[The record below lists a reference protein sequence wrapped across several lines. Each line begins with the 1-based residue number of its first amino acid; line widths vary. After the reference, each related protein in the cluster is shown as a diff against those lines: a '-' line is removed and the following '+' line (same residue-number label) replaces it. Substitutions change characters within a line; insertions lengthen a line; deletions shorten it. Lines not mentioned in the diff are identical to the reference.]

1 LLPYSLGGFRGAN
14 SKETEMRTAEARL
27 RWSSFEWAVTGLLA
41 ICAALLGFYVAMMWS
56 YLPAITTTAT
66 SSASTKNHAETNAVL
81 SGLKEQQALTNSKL
95 DAIQNE
101 LRALNQKAAGAANVT
116 PPPQATPEAAGA
128 PRAGGRLS
136 R

>member
-1 LLPYSLGGFRGAN
+1 M
-14 SKETEMRTAEARL
+14 KTAEARL
-27 RWSSFEWAVTGLLA
+27 RWNSFEWAVTGLLA

-56 YLPAITTTAT
+56 YLPTITTTAT
-66 SSASTKNHAETNAVL
+66 SSASTKNHAETDAVL

>member
-1 LLPYSLGGFRGAN
+1 
-14 SKETEMRTAEARL
+14 MRSAEASP
-27 RWSSFEWAVTGLLA
+27 RWKPFEWAVTGLLA
-41 ICAALLGFYVAMMWS
+41 ICAALLGFCVAMMWS

-66 SSASTKNHAETNAVL
+66 SSASTKNHAETDAVL

>member
-1 LLPYSLGGFRGAN
+1 
-14 SKETEMRTAEARL
+14 MRTAEARL
-27 RWSSFEWAVTGLLA
+27 RWNSFEWAVTGLLA

-66 SSASTKNHAETNAVL
+66 SSTATKNETENEAGL

-128 PRAGGRLS
+128 PRTGGRLS

>member
-1 LLPYSLGGFRGAN
+1 
-14 SKETEMRTAEARL
+14 MRTAEARL
-27 RWSSFEWAVTGLLA
+27 RWNSFEWAVTGLLA

-56 YLPAITTTAT
+56 YLPTITTTAT
-66 SSASTKNHAETNAVL
+66 SSASTKNHAETDAVL

-101 LRALNQKAAGAANVT
+101 LRALNQKAAGATNVT

-128 PRAGGRLS
+128 SLR
-136 R
+136 

>member
-1 LLPYSLGGFRGAN
+1 MTERDKRDAN
-14 SKETEMRTAEARL
+14 SRETEMRTAEARL
-27 RWSSFEWAVTGLLA
+27 RWSSFEWAVSGLLA
-41 ICAALLGFYVAMMWS
+41 ICAVLLGFCVALMWS

-66 SSASTKNHAETNAVL
+66 SSTATKNETENEAGL

-95 DAIQNE
+95 DAIQDE

-128 PRAGGRLS
+128 PRASGRLS

>member
-1 LLPYSLGGFRGAN
+1 
-14 SKETEMRTAEARL
+14 MR
-27 RWSSFEWAVTGLLA
+27 WNSFEWAVTGLLA
-41 ICAALLGFYVAMMWS
+41 ICAALLGLCIALMWS

-66 SSASTKNHAETNAVL
+66 SSTATKNQGETKAAL
-81 SGLKEQQALTNSKL
+81 FGLKEEQALTNSKL
-95 DAIQNE
+95 DAIQDE

>member
-1 LLPYSLGGFRGAN
+1 
-14 SKETEMRTAEARL
+14 MRTAEARL

-66 SSASTKNHAETNAVL
+66 SSASTKNHAETDAVL

-101 LRALNQKAAGAANVT
+101 LRALNQKAAGAASVT
-116 PPPQATPEAAGA
+116 PPSPGASPEAAGS
-128 PRAGGRLS
+128 PSAGGRLS

>member
-1 LLPYSLGGFRGAN
+1 
-14 SKETEMRTAEARL
+14 
-27 RWSSFEWAVTGLLA
+27 
-41 ICAALLGFYVAMMWS
+41 
-56 YLPAITTTAT
+56 LPAITTTAT
-66 SSASTKNHAETNAVL
+66 SSTSTKNHAETDAVL

-101 LRALNQKAAGAANVT
+101 LRALNQKAADAANVT

>member
-1 LLPYSLGGFRGAN
+1 
-14 SKETEMRTAEARL
+14 MRTAEAR
-27 RWSSFEWAVTGLLA
+27 WNSFEWAVTGLLA
-41 ICAALLGFYVAMMWS
+41 ICAALLGFCVAMMWS
-56 YLPAITTTAT
+56 YLPGVTTPAS
-66 SSASTKNHAETNAVL
+66 SSASTQNHAEVDAVL

>member
-1 LLPYSLGGFRGAN
+1 
-14 SKETEMRTAEARL
+14 MRSAEASP
-27 RWSSFEWAVTGLLA
+27 RWKPFEWAVTGLLA
-41 ICAALLGFYVAMMWS
+41 ICAALLGFCVAMMWS

-66 SSASTKNHAETNAVL
+66 SSASTKNHAKTDAVL

-101 LRALNQKAAGAANVT
+101 LRALNQKAAGAASVT
-116 PPPQATPEAAGA
+116 PPSQATPPEAAGA

>member
-1 LLPYSLGGFRGAN
+1 MEF
-14 SKETEMRTAEARL
+14 L
-27 RWSSFEWAVTGLLA
+27 RVGSDGIVGHLRCAVRVLRCDDVVL
-41 ICAALLGFYVAMMWS
+41 
-56 YLPAITTTAT
+56 LPAIMTTAT
-66 SSASTKNHAETNAVL
+66 SSAATKNHAETDAVL